1 RKEKSIVYPSNFK
14 QIYADFEEV
23 IPGFEKIVFSNF
35 KRLLFQ
41 KDIDKIN

>member
-1 RKEKSIVYPSNFK
+1 
-14 QIYADFEEV
+14 
-23 IPGFEKIVFSNF
+23 PGFEKIVFSNF

>member
-1 RKEKSIVYPSNFK
+1 
-14 QIYADFEEV
+14 V